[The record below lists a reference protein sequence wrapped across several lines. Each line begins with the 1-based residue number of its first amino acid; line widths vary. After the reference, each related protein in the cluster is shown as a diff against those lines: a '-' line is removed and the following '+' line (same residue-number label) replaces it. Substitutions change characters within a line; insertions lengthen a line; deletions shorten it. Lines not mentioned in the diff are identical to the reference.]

1 MSQRQ
6 RKSLSEQLEPIKGL
20 TVCEVSS
27 DSAQTS
33 VLPFPKLLP
42 VEQIIVPEDDT
53 PNQASSSKETLALK
67 SNTDYWAEFESNINE
82 FAVAK
87 TVVDYLD
94 KDPEMKIQLN
104 GLYVKACITIKREQI
119 KYAQEQEVVESTALA
134 QSAAAQ
140 KDLANAAVIARQK
153 SPFHWIKSGIAAAWA
168 SDANA
173 PGMIAAGLALIFV
186 LGKIG

>member
-1 MSQRQ
+1 MSQRP

-42 VEQIIVPEDDT
+42 VEQIVVPEDDT

-67 SNTDYWAEFESNINE
+67 SNTDYWAEFESHINE

-104 GLYVKACITIKREQI
+104 GLYVKACITIKRDQI
-119 KYAQEQEVVESTALA
+119 KYAQEQEAAEGAALA
-134 QSAAAQ
+134 RSAAMQ
-140 KDLANAAVIARQK
+140 QDLANAAAIARRR
-153 SPFHWIKSGIAAAWA
+153 SPLHWIKSGIAAAWS

-173 PGMIAAGLALIFV
+173 PGVIAAGLLLLCAV
-186 LGKIG
+186 VKIG